1 MEWKSHLAGGLIAAA
16 IGMAV
21 IRGTGPLEMVDAFIW
36 TSLFAVM
43 PCVPDIFS
51 RYFRTPL
58 THSLFMPLAVFLFI
72 ALLAILQAPD
82 LYGLISFEGAFFAA
96 LGLASHALLDSFTS
110 AGAPLLYPLV
120 GRRHLHFPWFGARMR
135 YENGISHNTLQAG
148 AVIVCAAALL
158 IELIG
163 RLTGPL

>member
-21 IRGTGPLEMVDAFIW
+21 IGGTGPLEMVDAFVL
-36 TSLFAVM
+36 TSFFAVV

-51 RYFRTPL
+51 KHFRTPL
-58 THSLFMPLAVFLFI
+58 THSLFVPLAAFLFI
-72 ALLAILQAPD
+72 SVLAILPTPN
-82 LYGLISFEGAFFAA
+82 LYGLISLEGAFFVA

-135 YENGISHNTLQAG
+135 YEDGTSHNTLQAVG
-148 AVIVCAAALL
+148 VIVCAVALL

-163 RLTGPL
+163 RLAGAL